1 MSKKLSP
8 HLSLLKLN
16 VDNLEQIEAL
26 IHLLRKSDFTQLEP
40 CEIETSLAGINNLLM
55 SHVERLKERVALIS
69 EVANG

>member
-1 MSKKLSP
+1 MSKKLSQ

-40 CEIETSLAGINNLLM
+40 CEIEMSLAGITSLLM
-55 SHVERLKERVALIS
+55 NHVERLKERVALIS